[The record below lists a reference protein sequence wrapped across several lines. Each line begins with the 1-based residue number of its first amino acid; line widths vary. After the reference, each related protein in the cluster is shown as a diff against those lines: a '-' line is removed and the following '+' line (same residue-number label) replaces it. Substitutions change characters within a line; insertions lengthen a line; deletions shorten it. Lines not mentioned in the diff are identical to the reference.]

1 MSSGLYSSILKDREQ
16 LDRSNPRIRTTSGL
30 SSTDAD
36 YKNYLS
42 AVKPRARPSGFGGN
56 TDVKIARPSSFVD
69 SAVKSS
75 QKTKDTGKSYA
86 PSTQPINRTVESST
100 NQKLQPNGEIASDSC
115 GSVNTLRHMF
125 DKPTE
130 NGTVRNFTRD
140 NNAQKTSNILSVNS
154 LLADDTLAKANEID
168 KTETSEVKKKTL
180 TKKLS
185 SEFDNFEDRIV
196 PTGTK
201 KIDVSSI
208 LAPVENKNEG
218 KKESVI
224 NGESQEDVSPK
235 QKLVDF
241 QKEMEVARLRQTEQ
255 EVAIEKRFNV
265 KRRSLKDRLN
275 DLVNEDEKLL
285 SESVKAEPNK
295 EFSADNK
302 VPAISIETE
311 VSSKRKEEDQKFPNH
326 VISNEKFVS
335 TSTEIG
341 PNKNVLVENA
351 LPSVS
356 STVNISP
363 KIEEQVR
370 KSPSQGTGNID
381 EPVGSINKIEVE
393 ASVSDPGIM
402 SNGTRYKSAVE
413 RFDEFLNKEHLDDDL
428 TKISDTDLETSSL
441 DREEIGIRGRVLEL
455 QGSDDL
461 KKSSETDTVGSTSEV
476 ETDSSTLMDSI
487 LKHMEKSNSFE
498 KPELSL
504 LRSSSLSE
512 SGETRRVFSEMEP
525 PDVMPRRSKMQPNPQ
540 PEIDIVEELIGS
552 KKEEEVET
560 QPDRDSD
567 EPSGISEGDGY
578 SSEETECQTD
588 SDEESEIRDE
598 YSFNSEVESPPPL
611 KSCIGNKGQK
621 IKRKVRCFS
630 EILVVRF
637 CFCMT
642 IVSKFQCHII
652 LLIKTGQVS
661 HCL

>member
-154 LLADDTLAKANEID
+154 LLADDTIAKANEID
-168 KTETSEVKKKTL
+168 KTVTSEVKKKTL

-208 LAPVENKNEG
+208 LASVENKNEG
-218 KKESVI
+218 KKESIV

-241 QKEMEVARLRQTEQ
+241 QKEIEVARLRQTEQ
-255 EVAIEKRFNV
+255 EVAIEKRFNI

-275 DLVNEDEKLL
+275 DLVNENEKL
-285 SESVKAEPNK
+285 SESVEAEPNK

-302 VPAISIETE
+302 VSAISIETK
-311 VSSKRKEEDQKFPNH
+311 VSSKRKGEDQKFPNH
-326 VISNEKFVS
+326 VISNEKFLS
-335 TSTEIG
+335 TSAEIG

-512 SGETRRVFSEMEP
+512 SGETGRIFPEMEP

-552 KKEEEVET
+552 KTEEEVET
-560 QPDRDSD
+560 QPDPDSD
-567 EPSGISEGDGY
+567 EPSEISEGDGY
-578 SSEETECQTD
+578 SSEETEYQTD

-598 YSFNSEVESPPPL
+598 YSFNNEVESPPPL
-611 KSCIGNKGQK
+611 KSCIGNKGQR

-642 IVSKFQCHII
+642 IVSKF
-652 LLIKTGQVS
+652 
-661 HCL
+661 

>member
-30 SSTDAD
+30 SSADAE

-42 AVKPRARPSGFGGN
+42 AVKPRAKPSGFAGN

-75 QKTKDTGKSYA
+75 QKTKDSGKSYNI
-86 PSTQPINRTVESST
+86 PSTQPINRTVESNT
-100 NQKLQPNGEIASDSC
+100 NQKLQPNGEISSDSC
-115 GSVNTLRHMF
+115 GSVHTLRHMF

-140 NNAQKTSNILSVNS
+140 NHGKKASKILNVNS
-154 LLADDTLAKANEID
+154 LLADDTTAEVNEDD
-168 KTETSEVKKKTL
+168 KTESSEIKKKTL

-201 KIDVSSI
+201 TIDISSI
-208 LAPVENKNEG
+208 LAPVDNENEE
-218 KKESVI
+218 KKESTV

-235 QKLVDF
+235 QKPVDF
-241 QKEMEVARLRQTEQ
+241 QKEMEVARLYQTEQ
-255 EVAIEKRFNV
+255 EVAIEKRFNI

-275 DLVNEDEKLL
+275 DLVSDDEKSLG
-285 SESVKAEPNK
+285 ESVEAEPN
-295 EFSADNK
+295 EDFSADNV
-302 VPAISIETE
+302 VPAISSETN
-311 VSSKRKEEDQKFPNH
+311 VSSKRKEEDQKLPNH
-326 VISNEKFVS
+326 VTSNENFLS
-335 TSTEIG
+335 ASTEKRAS
-341 PNKNVLVENA
+341 KNVLAENA

-356 STVNISP
+356 NIVRISSS

-370 KSPSQGTGNID
+370 ESPSQVTGNIN

-393 ASVSDPGIM
+393 SSVSDPANT

-441 DREEIGIRGRVLEL
+441 DREEISISGRVFEL

-461 KKSSETDTVGSTSEV
+461 KKSSETDTVGNTSEA
-476 ETDSSTLMDSI
+476 EADSSTLMDSI
-487 LKHMEKSNSFE
+487 LEHMEKSNSFE

-512 SGETRRVFSEMEP
+512 SAETGRIFSEMEP

-540 PEIDIVEELIGS
+540 PEIDSVEEFIES
-552 KKEEEVET
+552 KKEEEVEA
-560 QPDRDSD
+560 QPDQDSE

-588 SDEESEIRDE
+588 SDEESDVQDE
-598 YSFNSEVESPPPL
+598 YNLNNEVESPPPL
-611 KSCIGNKGQK
+611 KSCIANKGQK
-621 IKRKVRCFS
+621 IKRKVRW
-630 EILVVRF
+630 I
-637 CFCMT
+637 
-642 IVSKFQCHII
+642 
-652 LLIKTGQVS
+652 
-661 HCL
+661 

>member
-42 AVKPRARPSGFGGN
+42 AVKPRAKPSGFGGN

-86 PSTQPINRTVESST
+86 PSTQPISRTVESST

-130 NGTVRNFTRD
+130 NGTVRNFSRD

-154 LLADDTLAKANEID
+154 LLADDTIAKANEID
-168 KTETSEVKKKTL
+168 KTVTSEVKKKTL
-180 TKKLS
+180 TKNLS

-208 LAPVENKNEG
+208 LASVENKNEG
-218 KKESVI
+218 KKESIV

-241 QKEMEVARLRQTEQ
+241 QKEIEVARLRQTEQ
-255 EVAIEKRFNV
+255 EVAIEKRFNI

-275 DLVNEDEKLL
+275 DLVNENEKL
-285 SESVKAEPNK
+285 SESVEAEPNK

-302 VPAISIETE
+302 VSAISIETK
-311 VSSKRKEEDQKFPNH
+311 VSSKRKGEDQKFPNH
-326 VISNEKFVS
+326 VISNEKFLS
-335 TSTEIG
+335 TSAEIG

-356 STVNISP
+356 STVNISS

-370 KSPSQGTGNID
+370 KSPSQGTGNIN

-461 KKSSETDTVGSTSEV
+461 EKSSETDTAGSTSEV
-476 ETDSSTLMDSI
+476 EADSSTLMDSI

-512 SGETRRVFSEMEP
+512 SGETGRIFPEMEP

-552 KKEEEVET
+552 KTEEEVET
-560 QPDRDSD
+560 QPEPDSD
-567 EPSGISEGDGY
+567 EPSEISEGDGY
-578 SSEETECQTD
+578 SSEETEYQTD

-598 YSFNSEVESPPPL
+598 YSFNNEVESPPPL

-630 EILVVRF
+630 EILVARF
-637 CFCMT
+637 CFYMT
-642 IVSKFQCHII
+642 IVSKF
-652 LLIKTGQVS
+652 
-661 HCL
+661 

>member
-42 AVKPRARPSGFGGN
+42 AVKPRAKPSGFGGN

-86 PSTQPINRTVESST
+86 PSTQPISRTVESST

-154 LLADDTLAKANEID
+154 LLADDTIAKANEID
-168 KTETSEVKKKTL
+168 KTVTSEVKKKTL
-180 TKKLS
+180 TKNLS

-208 LAPVENKNEG
+208 LASVENKNEG
-218 KKESVI
+218 KKESIV
-224 NGESQEDVSPK
+224 NGESQEGVSPK

-241 QKEMEVARLRQTEQ
+241 QKEIEVARLRQTEQ
-255 EVAIEKRFNV
+255 EVAIEKRFNI

-275 DLVNEDEKLL
+275 DLVNENEKL
-285 SESVKAEPNK
+285 SESVEAEPNK

-302 VPAISIETE
+302 VSAISIETK
-311 VSSKRKEEDQKFPNH
+311 VSSKRKGEDQKFPNH
-326 VISNEKFVS
+326 VISNEKFLS
-335 TSTEIG
+335 TSAEIG

-356 STVNISP
+356 STVNISS

-370 KSPSQGTGNID
+370 KSPSQGTGNIN

-461 KKSSETDTVGSTSEV
+461 EKSSETDTAGSTSEV
-476 ETDSSTLMDSI
+476 EADSSTLMDSI

-512 SGETRRVFSEMEP
+512 SGETGRIFPEMEP

-552 KKEEEVET
+552 KTEEEVET
-560 QPDRDSD
+560 QPDPDSD
-567 EPSGISEGDGY
+567 EPSEISEGDGY
-578 SSEETECQTD
+578 SSEETEYQTD

-598 YSFNSEVESPPPL
+598 YSFNNEVESPPPL

-630 EILVVRF
+630 EILVARF

-642 IVSKFQCHII
+642 IVSKF
-652 LLIKTGQVS
+652 
-661 HCL
+661 

>member
-42 AVKPRARPSGFGGN
+42 AVKPRAKPSGFGGN

-86 PSTQPINRTVESST
+86 PSTQPISRTVESST

-154 LLADDTLAKANEID
+154 LLADDTIAKANEID
-168 KTETSEVKKKTL
+168 KTVTSEVKKKTL

-208 LAPVENKNEG
+208 LASVENKNEG
-218 KKESVI
+218 KKESIV

-241 QKEMEVARLRQTEQ
+241 QKEIEVARLRQTEQ
-255 EVAIEKRFNV
+255 EVAIEKRFNI

-275 DLVNEDEKLL
+275 DLVNENEKL
-285 SESVKAEPNK
+285 SESVEAEPNK

-302 VPAISIETE
+302 VSAISIETK
-311 VSSKRKEEDQKFPNH
+311 VSSKRKGEDQKFPNH
-326 VISNEKFVS
+326 VISNEKFLS
-335 TSTEIG
+335 TSAEIG

-356 STVNISP
+356 STVNISS

-370 KSPSQGTGNID
+370 KSPSQGTGNIN

-393 ASVSDPGIM
+393 ASVSDPEIM

-461 KKSSETDTVGSTSEV
+461 EKSSETDTAGSTSEV
-476 ETDSSTLMDSI
+476 EADSSTLMDSI

-512 SGETRRVFSEMEP
+512 SGETGRIFPEMEP

-552 KKEEEVET
+552 KTEEEVET
-560 QPDRDSD
+560 QPDPDSD
-567 EPSGISEGDGY
+567 EPSEISEGDGY
-578 SSEETECQTD
+578 SSEETEYQTD

-598 YSFNSEVESPPPL
+598 YSFNNEVESPPPL

-630 EILVVRF
+630 EILVARF

-642 IVSKFQCHII
+642 IVSKF
-652 LLIKTGQVS
+652 
-661 HCL
+661 